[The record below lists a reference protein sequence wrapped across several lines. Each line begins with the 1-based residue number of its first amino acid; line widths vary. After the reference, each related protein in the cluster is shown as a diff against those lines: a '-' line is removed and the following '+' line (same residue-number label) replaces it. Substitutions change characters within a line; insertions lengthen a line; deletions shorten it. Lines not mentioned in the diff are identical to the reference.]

1 VGYRGEAAGYVLE
14 APTAGGLLRMELAP
28 RLIKLSVG
36 QRALHIAEGVAT
48 VVEHRKNKDAETTY
62 TLRGALVVARD
73 VPREDLAVWVE
84 VAARGKQPRGMVRI
98 FGVEP
103 KDLLADDG
111 LAALAGL
118 DRLAQRLRIATTHL
132 AGGIECAVEVGS
144 SAAEGLDKVLLADH
158 GDHYSI
164 YARQLFRER
173 ARFVMAIHADG
184 RVAIPGQADVVVRS
198 RFGVTVYGDY
208 VRFADPDGTD
218 LAKVSI
224 PWISPEDRRELARR
238 IGQLVDTP
246 PNPQ

>member
-14 APTAGGLLRMELAP
+14 APTADGVLRMELQP

-36 QRALHIAEGVAT
+36 KRTLHIADGVAT
-48 VVEHRKNKDAETTY
+48 VVEHRKNKDAHTTF

-84 VAARGKQPRGMVRI
+84 VDRRPRGMVRI
-98 FGVEP
+98 FGVQP
-103 KDLLADDG
+103 KDLLDADG
-111 LAALAGL
+111 LGALAAL
-118 DRLAQRLRIATTHL
+118 DRLAQRLRAAITPL
-132 AGGIECAVEVGS
+132 AGGIHRAVELGS

-158 GDHYSI
+158 GDHYSV

-173 ARFVMAIHADG
+173 ARFVMAVHRDG
-184 RVAIPGQADVVVRS
+184 RIEIPGRSDVVVQS

-246 PNPQ
+246 ADLQR

>member
-14 APTAGGLLRMELAP
+14 APTADGLLRMELQP
-28 RLIKLSVG
+28 KLIKLTVG
-36 QRALHIAEGVAT
+36 QRTLAIADGVAT
-48 VVEHRKNKDAETTY
+48 VAEHRKNKDAVTTY
-62 TLRGALVVARD
+62 RLGGALVVARD

-84 VAARGKQPRGMVRI
+84 DAKQPRGMVRI

-103 KDLLADDG
+103 KNLLDDDG
-111 LAALAGL
+111 LAALSGL
-118 DRLAQRLRIATTHL
+118 DRLAQRLRAATASL
-132 AGGIECAVEVGS
+132 AGDIQRAVELGS
-144 SAAEGLDKVLLADH
+144 SASEGLDKVLLADH
-158 GDHYSI
+158 GDRYSV

-173 ARFVMAIHADG
+173 ARVVMSIHADG
-184 RVAIPGQADVVVRS
+184 RIEIPGRADVVVRS

-208 VRFADPDGTD
+208 VRFADRDGTD

-246 PNPQ
+246 APPQG